1 MPLLPRA
8 RSALLLALPGCA
20 SPALP
25 EPAACCTEPGAGAG
39 LATIRAMEFLRA
51 WRRRLW
57 PQRRP
62 WVILDDFFPNLLT
75 GFRVAE
81 YNAYLQAFPQLRIL
95 STLGDFAPRHA
106 EYAALYPAHADRV
119 AYFTEEALDG
129 CAFAYLNFLNNAVLF
144 LPHLERRRLPFVLT
158 LYPGGGL
165 GLNEP
170 ESDDK
175 LRRVL
180 SLPGLQAI
188 ITTQRVTADYL
199 REFTARHGLR
209 LPPLHPVT
217 GVVVN
222 PLYFAPD
229 MPAHGAYFGEGKP
242 TFDICFVAEKYMP
255 RGENKG
261 YPAFI
266 AMAHALADLPH
277 LRFHVVGSFTPE
289 DIDVSA
295 LGERIRFHGRLETSQ
310 MRSFFT
316 DKDLVV
322 SPNKPWTLHPGN
334 FDGFPTGSCVEASLC
349 GVAMMASD
357 VLQQDPG
364 YAEAQAM
371 LIVPPDDPER
381 LAREVRAL
389 AADPARL
396 ARIARAGQALSR
408 RLYAPEHQIGQRM
421 RMLETAAAAVG
432 LRLR

>member
-1 MPLLPRA
+1 MTFL
-8 RSALLLALPGCA
+8 SAW
-20 SPALP
+20 
-25 EPAACCTEPGAGAG
+25 
-39 LATIRAMEFLRA
+39 
-51 WRRRLW
+51 WRRLRLKR
-57 PQRRP
+57 QP

-81 YNAYLQAFPQLRIL
+81 YNAYLQAYPTLRTL
-95 STLGDFAPRHA
+95 STLGDFAQRHA
-106 EYAALYPAHADRV
+106 EYAERYPQHASRV
-119 AYFTEEALDG
+119 QFFTEEALDG

-158 LYPGGGL
+158 MYPGGGL

-175 LRRVL
+175 LKRVM
-180 SLPGLQAI
+180 SLPGLQGI

-199 REFTARHGLR
+199 REFAPRHGLR
-209 LPPLHPVT
+209 LPPLHTVT

-229 MPAHGAYFGEGKP
+229 MPVHGVYFGEGKP

-261 YPAFI
+261 YPEFI
-266 AMAHALADLPH
+266 AMAHALADLPQ
-277 LRFHVVGSFTPE
+277 LRFHVVGSFTPD
-289 DIDVSA
+289 DIDVRA
-295 LGERIRFHGRLETSQ
+295 LGERICFHGRLETSQ
-310 MRSFFT
+310 MRSFFG

-349 GVAMMASD
+349 GVAMMATD
-357 VLQQDPG
+357 ALKQDPG
-364 YAEAQAM
+364 YGAAQAM
-371 LIVPPDDPER
+371 LIVEPDD
-381 LAREVRAL
+381 AAAL
-389 AADPARL
+389 AQQVRVLVADPAQL
-396 ARIARAGQALSR
+396 GRIARAGQALSR
-408 RLYAPEHQIGQRM
+408 RLYAPEHQIGERM
-421 RMLETAAAAVG
+421 RVLEGAAAGVG

>member
-1 MPLLPRA
+1 MTFL
-8 RSALLLALPGCA
+8 SAW
-20 SPALP
+20 
-25 EPAACCTEPGAGAG
+25 
-39 LATIRAMEFLRA
+39 
-51 WRRRLW
+51 WRRLRLKR
-57 PQRRP
+57 QP

-81 YNAYLQAFPQLRIL
+81 YNAYLQAYPTLRTL
-95 STLGDFAPRHA
+95 STLGDFAQRHA
-106 EYAALYPAHADRV
+106 EYAERYPQHASRV
-119 AYFTEEALDG
+119 QFFTEDALDG

-158 LYPGGGL
+158 MYPGGGL

-175 LRRVL
+175 LKRVM
-180 SLPGLQAI
+180 SLPGLQGI

-199 REFTARHGLR
+199 REFAPRHGLR
-209 LPPLHPVT
+209 LPPLHTVT

-229 MPAHGAYFGEGKP
+229 MPAHGVYFGEGKP

-261 YPAFI
+261 YPEFI
-266 AMAHALADLPH
+266 AMAHALADLPQ
-277 LRFHVVGSFTPE
+277 LRFHVVGSFTPD
-289 DIDVSA
+289 DIDVRA
-295 LGERIRFHGRLETSQ
+295 LGERICFHGRLETSQ
-310 MRSFFT
+310 MRSFFG

-349 GVAMMASD
+349 GVAMMATD
-357 VLQQDPG
+357 ALKQDPG
-364 YAEAQAM
+364 YGAAQAM
-371 LIVPPDDPER
+371 LIVEPDD
-381 LAREVRAL
+381 AAAL
-389 AADPARL
+389 AQQVRVLVADPAQL
-396 ARIARAGQALSR
+396 GRIARAGQALSR
-408 RLYAPEHQIGQRM
+408 RLYAPEHQIGERT
-421 RMLETAAAAVG
+421 RVLEGAAAGVG